1 MSCVETLLLCQAPW
15 LKGMN
20 ATWANSEVTHNIEWQ
35 ICQDYTVLSDSRHY
49 FWTPCNCR
57 ARLQPSL
64 LWEMR
69 SQPRYLV
76 YSSQVPPLSEAGLER
91 RPIHPIMITA
101 RHDHFMSHAG
111 PVPATDRLASE
122 IIRWVVRVRACRRA
136 V

>member
-1 MSCVETLLLCQAPW
+1 MFNGHTSEDMSDIAGSPLSECVMCRDIALLCQAPW

-20 ATWANSEVTHNIEWQ
+20 ATWANSKVTRDIEWQ

-69 SQPRYLV
+69 PQPRYLV

-91 RPIHPIMITA
+91 KPI
-101 RHDHFMSHAG
+101 
-111 PVPATDRLASE
+111 
-122 IIRWVVRVRACRRA
+122 
-136 V
+136 